1 MTITRDYKGILHP
14 ECLQQ
19 ARWDPQT
26 LQSSH
31 PARPFK
37 RSPPSATKR
46 PRQRQRRCR
55 RKMAPTAPTV
65 FMWRTRG
72 IRKLGIS
79 PGEIVMGISQL
90 RNPKLLT
97 GNKTKKMRIV
107 SITRKTFEF
116 RRVKNEFGLMFHA
129 LPVGVGN
136 PL

>member
-1 MTITRDYKGILHP
+1 MPTASPVGSPNSPIFASCEAVQKIAAERDQAPAPTPAPAPAQNGTNGTNGVHVEDPRDQKVGDITRRNCY
-14 ECLQQ
+14 
-19 ARWDPQT
+19 
-26 LQSSH
+26 
-31 PARPFK
+31 
-37 RSPPSATKR
+37 
-46 PRQRQRRCR
+46 
-55 RKMAPTAPTV
+55 V
-65 FMWRTRG
+65 
-72 IRKLGIS
+72 LGK
-79 PGEIVMGISQL
+79 MGISQL